1 MSVHIRLSVMMF
13 LQYAIWGA
21 WYVTV
26 GNFMSANGMQSE
38 IYWAY
43 TVSPIASIIS
53 PFFLGMIA
61 DRFFATEKVL
71 GFLHIIGGIA
81 IYISPMVIGGAGG
94 STALFIIC
102 LLIHMLCYMPTV
114 GLTNSLAFRNM
125 TNQEKQFPVIR
136 VFGTIGWIVAGIF
149 VSKVL
154 GADESSIP
162 LKIAGVLGVAM
173 GLFSFALPHTPP
185 PALGEAVSF
194 RKISGLDAL
203 SKLKS
208 KPFNI
213 FIISSFLIC
222 IPLAVYYSYA
232 PVFVNAS
239 GIANPAFKMSFGQ
252 MSEALFIL
260 IMPFLFPILGIKKM
274 LLTGMF
280 AWVLRYALFAIGATD
295 TIVWMI
301 LSGIILHGICYD
313 FFFVA
318 GFIYIDKKAAKD
330 IRAQAQGFVVLA
342 TYGLGMLI
350 GTQIAGYLFNG
361 MIDPTSPNVL
371 SQWQSFWY
379 IPAAL
384 AAIVMVF
391 FAVMF
396 KDTEVEQQTLAK
408 T

>member
-1 MSVHIRLSVMMF
+1 
-13 LQYAIWGA
+13 
-21 WYVTV
+21 
-26 GNFMSANGMQSE
+26 
-38 IYWAY
+38 
-43 TVSPIASIIS
+43 
-53 PFFLGMIA
+53 
-61 DRFFATEKVL
+61 
-71 GFLHIIGGIA
+71 
-81 IYISPMVIGGAGG
+81 
-94 STALFIIC
+94 
-102 LLIHMLCYMPTV
+102 
-114 GLTNSLAFRNM
+114 M

-136 VFGTIGWIVAGIF
+136 VFGTIGWIAAGIF
-149 VSKVL
+149 VSKIL
-154 GADESSIP
+154 GADESSLP
-162 LKIAGVLGVAM
+162 LKIAGIAGVTM
-173 GLFSFALPHTPP
+173 GIFSFALPHTPP

-208 KPFNI
+208 KPFTI

-260 IMPFLFPILGIKKM
+260 IMPLLFPILGIKKM

-280 AWVLRYALFAIGATD
+280 AWVLRYVLFAFGAPD
-295 TIVWMI
+295 TVIWMI

-361 MIDPTSPNVL
+361 IIDPSSPNVL

-379 IPAAL
+379 IPAVL
-384 AAIVMVF
+384 AAAVMVF

-396 KDTEVEQQTLAK
+396 KDTEVERQTLAK

>member
-1 MSVHIRLSVMMF
+1 MSVNIRLSVMMF
-13 LQYAIWGA
+13 LEYAIWGA

-26 GNFMSANGMQSE
+26 GNFMGANGMQSQ

-43 TVSPIASIIS
+43 TVSPIAAIIS

-81 IYISPMVIGGAGG
+81 MFVAPLMISAGG
-94 STALFIIC
+94 SAGWFILF

-114 GLTNSLAFRNM
+114 ALTNSLAFRHM

-136 VFGTIGWIVAGIF
+136 VFGTVGWIVAGIF
-149 VSKVL
+149 VSKIL
-154 GADESSIP
+154 GADETSLP
-162 LKIAGVLGVAM
+162 LKIAGITGILM
-173 GLFSFALPHTPP
+173 GFFSFALPHTPP

-194 RKISGLDAL
+194 RKVVGLDAL
-203 SKLKS
+203 QKLRS

-239 GIANPAFKMSFGQ
+239 GLVNPGFKMSFGQ
-252 MSEALFIL
+252 MSEAIFIL
-260 IMPFLFPILGIKKM
+260 IMPLLFPILGIKKM

-280 AWVLRYALFAIGATD
+280 AWVLRYVLFALGAPD

-301 LSGIILHGICYD
+301 LSGIILHGLCYD

-318 GFIYIDKKAAKD
+318 GFIYIDKKAAHD

-342 TYGLGMLI
+342 TYGFGMLI
-350 GTQIAGYLFNG
+350 GTQVAGALFNG
-361 MIDPTSPNVL
+361 IIDPASPSVL

-379 IPAAL
+379 IPAIL
-384 AAIVMVF
+384 AAAVMVF

-396 KDTEVEQQTLAK
+396 KDTEVERQTLAK